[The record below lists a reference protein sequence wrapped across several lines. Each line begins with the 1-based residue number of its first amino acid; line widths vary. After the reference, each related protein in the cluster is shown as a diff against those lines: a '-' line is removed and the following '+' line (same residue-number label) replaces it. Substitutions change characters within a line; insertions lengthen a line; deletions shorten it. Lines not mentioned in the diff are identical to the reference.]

1 MSQESTPEPTDEFDD
16 YPARHPSGLEPP
28 GPTWRRR
35 GRWIW
40 VAAVIALVGLLT
52 TLFAYGLSNDPT
64 LIHSPLVGQRAPD
77 FDLRTLDGTGD
88 VRLSSLRGQVVVVNF
103 WASWCGPCRLEHS
116 ALEAAW
122 SRYRDQG
129 VVLVGVDYQ
138 DRPSAALAFMR
149 DLGGDWPLVGDP
161 SSRTALAFGVV
172 GVPETYV
179 IDRRGAIAFKTTG
192 PVTYSSLTDQIA
204 SVLNGSSS

>member
-1 MSQESTPEPTDEFDD
+1 M
-16 YPARHPSGLEPP
+16 EPP
-28 GPTWRRR
+28 APPWRRR

-40 VAAVIALVGLLT
+40 FAAVIALVGLLT

-64 LIHSPLVGQRAPD
+64 LIHSPLVGQPAPE
-77 FDLRTLDGTGD
+77 FDLRTLDGTGE
-88 VRLSSLRGQVVVVNF
+88 VRRSALRGQVVVVNF

-129 VVLVGVDYQ
+129 VVLVGIDYQ
-138 DRPSAALAFMR
+138 DRPSTALAFMR
-149 DLGGDWPLVGDP
+149 DLGGDWPVVSDP

-179 IDRRGAIAFKTTG
+179 IDRSGDIAFKTTG
-192 PVTYSSLTDQIA
+192 PVTYSALTDQIA
-204 SVLNGSSS
+204 AALNGSRS